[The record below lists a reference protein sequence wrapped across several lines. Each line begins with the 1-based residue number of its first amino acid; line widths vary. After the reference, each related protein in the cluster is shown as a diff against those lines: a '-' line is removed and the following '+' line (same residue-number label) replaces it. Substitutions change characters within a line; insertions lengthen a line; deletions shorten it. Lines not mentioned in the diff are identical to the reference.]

1 MESVD
6 GALCMKILYIANDRR
21 AAELAAFVLRTVAPD
36 AAITWAARLGEAL
49 CWIDRN
55 RDVAT
60 LIVEV
65 ESDNPSCESFISQV
79 RGLDVTAP
87 VIVVSVKDPA
97 PPLTA
102 LKAVA
107 DEIVAK
113 DESFLN
119 DLPDVVRRTLHTAE
133 PAARRRLRLLYLG
146 DAALAREG
154 LGR

>member
-1 MESVD
+1 
-6 GALCMKILYIANDRR
+6 MKILYIANDCP
-21 AAELAAFVLRTVAPD
+21 AAELPALAFRAVTPDVA
-36 AAITWAARLGEAL
+36 ISWAASPGDAL
-49 CWIDRN
+49 CWIDEN

-60 LIVEV
+60 LLVEV
-65 ESDNPSCESFISQV
+65 ESDNPSCESFVRQV

-97 PPLTA
+97 PSLTS
-102 LKAVA
+102 LVAVA

-113 DESFLN
+113 DESFLD
-119 DLPDVVRRTLHTAE
+119 DLPHVVRRTLHAAR

-146 DAALAREG
+146 DAALAREC